1 MPERHEIARSFDD
14 VARRYDSHA
23 ALEQEAGKRLLAR
36 TAFKRLEPARILDLG
51 CGTGN
56 CTADLK
62 KAFRKAQVLGL
73 DISGAMLDEA
83 RRKAGLRRRFRL
95 LRADMSRLPL
105 SNQSVDMVF
114 ANLSTFWAPDPESL
128 FAEIRRILRPEGM
141 FLFTGYGPGTLRQLA
156 EAGTQLDGSIRVPVF
171 PDLLETGDALTA
183 AGFREPVMDTERITL
198 RYSRLDAMLDE
209 LQATGTALLVR
220 GWDKWREKQESL
232 EQAWRPSMVEGQY
245 PLSFE
250 IVYGVA
256 FGPPEGQP
264 RRTAEGEV
272 ATFSVDSLLKSRS
285 LGYSESG
292 QVNFFQ

>member
-1 MPERHEIARSFDD
+1 MPETHELARSFDEI
-14 VARRYDSHA
+14 ARQYDSHA

-36 TAFKRLEPARILDLG
+36 TAFNRLEPARILDLG
-51 CGTGN
+51 CGTGSG
-56 CTADLK
+56 AAALK
-62 KAFRKAQVLGL
+62 KSFRKARILAL
-73 DISGAMLDEA
+73 DISATMLAEA
-83 RRKAGLRRRFRL
+83 RRKAGLRRLFRL
-95 LRADMSRLPL
+95 VRADMSRLPL

-114 ANLSTFWAPDPESL
+114 ANLSTFWAPDPEAL
-128 FAEIRRILRPEGM
+128 FAEIRRVLRPEGM
-141 FLFTGYGPGTLRQLA
+141 FLFTGFGPGTLRQLA
-156 EAGTQLDGSIRVPVF
+156 EAGSQTGGNIQIPVF

-198 RYSRLDAMLDE
+198 RYSRLDALMGE

-220 GWDKWREKQESL
+220 GWGRWKEQREGL
-232 EQAWRPSMVEGQY
+232 ELAYRPFLVEGQY

-285 LGYSESG
+285 MGYS
-292 QVNFFQ
+292 